1 MKQRLFSLFM
11 VAAALVLL
19 NACDKKDDRTTIP
32 KPEPEEPIKLG
43 VLPVVFHVF
52 YADENDATQKVPAE
66 RLRQVLD
73 NVNRLYQ
80 GVYSGAGNANIRF
93 LLTPVDKAGN
103 RLDEPGVEYIK
114 LEESE
119 YPIDPYV
126 LMNDKSG
133 KYKRYM
139 WDPNRFINVYVYHFK
154 QAKTNGTTLGISHM
168 PISAKGEHELEGLL
182 AVQARHLTLDNLPT
196 PFCVSVNSKY
206 VNEESNRYKDWPNL
220 PFLRINSADF
230 NVTLAH
236 ELGHYLGLFHVFGEE
251 DGEYIDG
258 FKDTDYCKDTPT
270 YNKVAYDKFLAEY
283 IQTHNAQTINL
294 KDLLKRT
301 GSDGKTFDSNNIMD
315 YAISLGHT
323 FTQDQTERMRHV
335 LNYSLLIPRP
345 GSRSRSVDAHDKP
358 KGVVDVKFRVIE

>member
-19 NACDKKDDRTTIP
+19 TACDKKDDRTTIR
-32 KPEPEEPIKLG
+32 KPEPVEPIKLG

-52 YADENDATQKVPAE
+52 YADENDVTQKVPAE
-66 RLRQVLD
+66 RLKQVLD
-73 NVNRLYQ
+73 NVNGLYR

-93 LLTPVDKAGN
+93 LLTPVDGSGN

-114 LEESE
+114 LEENE

-139 WDPNRFINVYVYHFK
+139 WNPNRFINVYVYHFK

-168 PISAKGEHELEGLL
+168 AISAKGEHELEGLL
-182 AVQARHLTLDNLPT
+182 AVQAKHLTLDNLPT
-196 PFCVSVNSKY
+196 PFCVSVNSVF
-206 VNEESNRYKDWPNL
+206 VNNESNRYKEWSNL
-220 PFLRINSADF
+220 RFLRITSADF

-251 DGEYIDG
+251 KGEYIDG

-283 IQTHNAQTINL
+283 LQTHNAQTADLNE
-294 KDLLKRT
+294 LLKRT
-301 GSDGKTFDSNNIMD
+301 GSDGKTFNSNNIMD

-323 FTQDQTERMRHV
+323 FTQDQTKRMRHV

>member
-19 NACDKKDDRTTIP
+19 TACDKKDDRATIR
-32 KPEPEEPIKLG
+32 KPEPVEPIKLG

-103 RLDEPGVEYIK
+103 RLDVPGVEYIK
-114 LEESE
+114 LEKSE

-133 KYKRYM
+133 KYKQYM
-139 WDPNRFINVYVYHFK
+139 WDPNRFVNVYVYHFK
-154 QAKTNGTTLGISHM
+154 QTKTNGTTLGISHM
-168 PISAKGEHELEGLL
+168 AISAKGEHELEGLL

-196 PFCVSVNSKY
+196 PFCVSVNSKF
-206 VNEESNRYKDWPNL
+206 VNDESNRYKDWPNL
-220 PFLRINSADF
+220 HILRIHPADF

-258 FKDTDYCKDTPT
+258 FKDTDHCKDTPT

-283 IQTHNAQTINL
+283 IRTHNAQTINL

>member
-1 MKQRLFSLFM
+1 MEF
-11 VAAALVLL
+11 
-19 NACDKKDDRTTIP
+19 
-32 KPEPEEPIKLG
+32 
-43 VLPVVFHVF
+43 
-52 YADENDATQKVPAE
+52 
-66 RLRQVLD
+66 
-73 NVNRLYQ
+73 
-80 GVYSGAGNANIRF
+80 
-93 LLTPVDKAGN
+93 
-103 RLDEPGVEYIK
+103 IK
-114 LEESE
+114 LEKSE
-119 YPIDPYV
+119 LAIYPYV

-133 KYKRYM
+133 KYKQYM
-139 WDPNRFINVYVYHFK
+139 WDPNRFVNVYVYHFK
-154 QAKTNGTTLGISHM
+154 QTKTNGTTLGISHM
-168 PISAKGEHELEGLL
+168 AISAKGEHELEGLL

-196 PFCVSVNSKY
+196 PFCVSVNSKF
-206 VNEESNRYKDWPNL
+206 VNDESNRYKDWPNL
-220 PFLRINSADF
+220 HILRIHPADF

-258 FKDTDYCKDTPT
+258 FKDTDHCKDTPT

-283 IQTHNAQTINL
+283 IRTHNAQTINL

-323 FTQDQTERMRHV
+323 FTQDQTKRMRHV

>member
-11 VAAALVLL
+11 VTAALVLL

-32 KPEPEEPIKLG
+32 KPEPVEPIKLG

-80 GVYSGAGNANIRF
+80 GVFSGAGNANIRF
-93 LLTPVDKAGN
+93 LLTPVDGSGN

-114 LEESE
+114 LKESE

-133 KYKRYM
+133 KYKQYM
-139 WDPNRFINVYVYHFK
+139 WDPNRFVNVYVYHFK
-154 QAKTNGTTLGISHM
+154 QTKTNGTTLGISHM
-168 PISAKGEHELEGLL
+168 AISAKGEHELEGLL

-196 PFCVSVNSKY
+196 PFCVSVNSKF
-206 VNEESNRYKDWPNL
+206 VNDESNRYKDWPNL
-220 PFLRINSADF
+220 HILRIHPADF

-251 DGEYIDG
+251 KGEYIDG

-283 IQTHNAQTINL
+283 LQTHNAQTADLNE
-294 KDLLKRT
+294 LLKRT
-301 GSDGKTFDSNNIMD
+301 GSDGKTFNSNNIMD

-323 FTQDQTERMRHV
+323 FTQDQTKRMRHV

-345 GSRSRSVDAHDKP
+345 GSRSRGVDAHDKP

>member
-1 MKQRLFSLFM
+1 M

-80 GVYSGAGNANIRF
+80 GVYSGTGNTDIRF
-93 LLTPVDKAGN
+93 LLTPVDKEGN
-103 RLDEPGVEYIK
+103 RLDVPGVEYIK
-114 LEESE
+114 LEKSE

-133 KYKRYM
+133 KYKQYM
-139 WDPNRFINVYVYHFK
+139 WDPNRFVNVYVYHFK
-154 QAKTNGTTLGISHM
+154 QTKTNGTTLGISHM
-168 PISAKGEHELEGLL
+168 AISAKGEHELEGLF

-220 PFLRINSADF
+220 HFLRINSADF

-236 ELGHYLGLFHVFGEE
+236 EFGEE

-283 IQTHNAQTINL
+283 IRTHNAQTINL

-358 KGVVDVKFRVIE
+358 QGVVDVKFRVIE